1 MQFALLYTTKYM
13 NNSINVTRALIVT
26 VVAGG
31 AILLAWAWQ
40 NISTAFQKGIADGR
54 SIRVSMINS
63 CAVSKET
70 AGGPHFSGC
79 NSIL

>member
-1 MQFALLYTTKYM
+1 M
-13 NNSINVTRALIVT
+13 NKSINVNRSL
-26 VVAGG
+26 VVAVIAGG
-31 AILLAWAWQ
+31 AVLFVWAWQ
-40 NISTAFQKGIADGR
+40 NISAVIQKGIADGK

-70 AGGPHFSGC
+70 SGTPHFSGC

>member
-1 MQFALLYTTKYM
+1 MNKTT
-13 NNSINVTRALIVT
+13 NTRTLIVT

-40 NISTAFQKGIADGR
+40 NINTALQKGIADGK

-63 CAVSKET
+63 CAVSKED